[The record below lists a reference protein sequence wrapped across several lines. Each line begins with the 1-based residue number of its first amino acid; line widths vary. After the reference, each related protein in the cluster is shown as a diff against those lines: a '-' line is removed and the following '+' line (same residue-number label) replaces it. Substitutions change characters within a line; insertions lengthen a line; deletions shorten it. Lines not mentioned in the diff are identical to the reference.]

1 MMPWIL
7 HFPQMTI
14 RQRFCLNRWSPYAIS
29 CIRRSASHSTPGREK
44 ISFFVRVSFQTCN
57 DLVIGGISLED
68 SGLLQVWHRQ
78 DPAGFEYVYSLDFG
92 RSWNMLLAP
101 GLTFIIS
108 FLVPPQVIRGIT
120 TLPSLIP
127 SILTIKSIF
136 AGIPHPSTQPT
147 VNSSHV
153 GLQMTPTSEFGDTR
167 TGRIVSKFL
176 TAWTYDIAFSPA
188 QIDHSLGDRL
198 IAPRFRPWE

>member
-1 MMPWIL
+1 MMPRIL

-101 GLTFIIS
+101 DGLTFIIVS
-108 FLVPPQVIRGIT
+108 YPTTSYSWNHDTTQFDPVHFDDQEHIRW
-120 TLPSLIP
+120 
-127 SILTIKSIF
+127 
-136 AGIPHPSTQPT
+136 
-147 VNSSHV
+147 NSSPKYSTDGKLFACWSPNDSHV
-153 GLQMTPTSEFGDTR
+153 RVWGHTNWPDRFQ
-167 TGRIVSKFL
+167 VSNVLDVWHRLL
-176 TAWTYDIAFSPA
+176 TCSNWPF
-188 QIDHSLGDRL
+188 
-198 IAPRFRPWE
+198 PWRQTHCS